1 MGTLPVNIFMDVC
14 NAVDR
19 CIELFEGSQLQG
31 LVPLQTTATTVA
43 TIQAADLLETRER
56 TMSLLTDDQIRAAV
70 RVKRR
75 CSVAGCSRITM
86 PLTSVCKYHLAG
98 SSAVAFGPCGYPGC
112 TAPVANMK
120 LLSKEHD
127 ALCPLHVS
135 ASSLQNSDERM
146 QSASRFFQKQP
157 VPGDHQLDALV
168 MGTCD
173 ELVRHYARDR
183 DLFSVF
189 SVQAEEPEA
198 NICCH
203 EMVTQVIPISGAHAN
218 ACVKSMVDQ
227 IQYLCA
233 AIQMNK

>member
-1 MGTLPVNIFMDVC
+1 
-14 NAVDR
+14 
-19 CIELFEGSQLQG
+19 
-31 LVPLQTTATTVA
+31 
-43 TIQAADLLETRER
+43 
-56 TMSLLTDDQIRAAV
+56 
-70 RVKRR
+70 
-75 CSVAGCSRITM
+75 M

-157 VPGDHQLDALV
+157 GPGDHQLDALV

-173 ELVRHYARDR
+173 ELVRHYARTETCFLSSAFR
-183 DLFSVF
+183 R
-189 SVQAEEPEA
+189 
-198 NICCH
+198 
-203 EMVTQVIPISGAHAN
+203 
-218 ACVKSMVDQ
+218 KSQKQ
-227 IQYLCA
+227 IFAVMKWLRRSSQLVELTL
-233 AIQMNK
+233 MHV